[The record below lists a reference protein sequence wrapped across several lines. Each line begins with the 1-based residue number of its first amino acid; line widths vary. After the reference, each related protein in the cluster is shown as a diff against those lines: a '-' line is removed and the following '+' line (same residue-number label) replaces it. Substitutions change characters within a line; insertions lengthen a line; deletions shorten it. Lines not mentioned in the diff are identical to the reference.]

1 MEAQGKYD
9 FMATGDTELSFRK
22 GDILKILSPEDDWFK
37 AEMNGQEGYVPQ
49 NYIEIQT
56 PRWFQ
61 ENASRS
67 AAEELLRHKGVG
79 EFVIRGCQSSPGEFS
94 ISVRHESDVQH
105 FKVMRD
111 SRGQYFL
118 WSEKFTSLN
127 KLVDFYRTSSIS
139 KTREIYLN
147 DGGPGSKAS
156 PLLQTVKTGFLAGIT
171 FRRLKAAGLLTW
183 SHLLVRLPVLQQVKR
198 GSLPEQRNA
207 AAAASPRRAS
217 DQPHNLLAK
226 RAGLEERAHTIGHT
240 GRSSP
245 VSGAQPPRRTCETMP
260 PPQFLCVLQRAD
272 LVKALYD
279 FTAEEDDELSFCAG
293 DVIDVLDRSDESWWK
308 GRLRGN
314 SGLFPA
320 NYTAQL

>member
-1 MEAQGKYD
+1 MEALAKYD
-9 FMATGDTELSFRK
+9 FMATADNELSFCK
-22 GDILKILSPEDDWFK
+22 GDVLKILSPQDDWFK
-37 AEMNGQEGYVPQ
+37 AEMNGQEGLVPQ

-67 AAEELLRHKGVG
+67 AAEELLRLKDVG
-79 EFVIRGCQSSPGEFS
+79 QFVIRGCQSSPGEFS

-118 WSEKFTSLN
+118 WSKKFTSLN
-127 KLVDFYRTSSIS
+127 KLVDFYKTASIS

-147 DGGPGSKAS
+147 DGGPDSRAP
-156 PLLQTVKTGFLAGIT
+156 PLVQ
-171 FRRLKAAGLLTW
+171 
-183 SHLLVRLPVLQQVKR
+183 SQVKR

-207 AAAASPRRAS
+207 AAPITASSRRAS
-217 DQPHNLLAK
+217 DQPPNQLAK
-226 RAGLEERAHTIGHT
+226 RAGLEERAHTIGHM

-245 VSGAQPPRRTCETMP
+245 VGGAQPPRRTCESLP
-260 PPQFLCVLQRAD
+260 PPQRAD
-272 LVKALYD
+272 LVKALYN
-279 FTAEEDDELSFCAG
+279 FTAEEDDELSFFAG
-293 DVIDVLDRSDESWWK
+293 DVIDVLDRSHAAWWK
-308 GRLRGN
+308 GSLRGN
-314 SGLFPA
+314 CGLFPA